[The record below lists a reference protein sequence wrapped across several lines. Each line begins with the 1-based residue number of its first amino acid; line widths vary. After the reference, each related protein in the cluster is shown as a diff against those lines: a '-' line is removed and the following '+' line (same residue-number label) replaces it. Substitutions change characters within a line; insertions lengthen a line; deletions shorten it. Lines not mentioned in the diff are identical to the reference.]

1 LAGNAMKSGT
11 VGSWIRWGIF
21 GAIAVWT
28 IILCVLS
35 KDVLRVEIN
44 NNNEKSIELEN
55 KLSDTKRLVKL
66 LQEEKEKL
74 QKLCDEQGYLLKNQ
88 GKGKFDSK
96 IQRAKDEIL
105 VVADGSSKD
114 KGELYSLEHEIA
126 KRSLDNNIKE
136 IYFYIN
142 KFIEEHNST
151 ELSAFG
157 KRAIDQLLA
166 LLAESTN
173 FSESI
178 DSAGLWH
185 KRSLDSLTK
194 RIQNRILRLQNP
206 ADCKAQKLL
215 VCDLNKGCGFGC
227 QLHHVAYCFVVAAAA
242 NRTLVLEND
251 GTSWRYSS
259 KGWESVF
266 LPVGKCKS
274 YNSGITGA
282 ASWNG
287 INQEERVVRLPI
299 VDGLTNRPPQLPLSF
314 PKQFANEIL
323 KHHTNPP
330 AYFISQFIWYL
341 MRNNENMEKAIT
353 EAKEKVPFG
362 NGQLKKD
369 FL

>member
-1 LAGNAMKSGT
+1 MAQIMP
-11 VGSWIRWGIF
+11 
-21 GAIAVWT
+21 
-28 IILCVLS
+28 
-35 KDVLRVEIN
+35 
-44 NNNEKSIELEN
+44 
-55 KLSDTKRLVKL
+55 
-66 LQEEKEKL
+66 
-74 QKLCDEQGYLLKNQ
+74 
-88 GKGKFDSK
+88 
-96 IQRAKDEIL
+96 
-105 VVADGSSKD
+105 
-114 KGELYSLEHEIA
+114 IA
-126 KRSLDNNIKE
+126 KRSIDNNIKE
-136 IYFYIN
+136 IYFYIY

-151 ELSAFG
+151 EFSSFG

-178 DSAGLWH
+178 DNAGKWH
-185 KRSLDSLTK
+185 KSSLDSLTK
-194 RIQNRILRLQNP
+194 RIQNRINELQNP
-206 ADCKAQKLL
+206 SDCTSQRLL
-215 VCDLNKGCGFGC
+215 ICDLNKGCGFGC

-242 NRTLVLEND
+242 NRSLMLEND

-266 LPVGKCKS
+266 LPVGKCKFS
-274 YNSGITGA
+274 NSGSLSP

-287 INQEERVVRLPI
+287 INQEDRVVRLPI

-314 PKQFANEIL
+314 PKQIADEIL

-362 NGQLKKD
+362 NGKY
-369 FL
+369 

>member
-1 LAGNAMKSGT
+1 MKSGT

-44 NNNEKSIELEN
+44 NNNEKSIELE
-55 KLSDTKRLVKL
+55 KELSDTKRLVKL
-66 LQEEKEKL
+66 LQGEKEKL
-74 QKLCDEQGYLLKNQ
+74 QKLSDEQGYLLKNQ

-114 KGELYSLEHEIA
+114 EGELYSLEHEIA

-151 ELSAFG
+151 ELSSFG

-206 ADCKAQKLL
+206 ADCKTQKLL

-227 QLHHVAYCFVVAAAA
+227 QLHHVAYF
-242 NRTLVLEND
+242 
-251 GTSWRYSS
+251 
-259 KGWESVF
+259 
-266 LPVGKCKS
+266 GKCKS

-362 NGQLKKD
+362 NGKLKQK
-369 FL
+369 FIKI